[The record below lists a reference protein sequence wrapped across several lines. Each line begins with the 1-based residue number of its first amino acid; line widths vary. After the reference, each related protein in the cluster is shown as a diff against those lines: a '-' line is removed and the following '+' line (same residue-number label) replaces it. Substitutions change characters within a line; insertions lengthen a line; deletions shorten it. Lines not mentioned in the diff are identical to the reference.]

1 MKLAHWGPYA
11 LVESLSFD
19 GILVETWNGPWAVC
33 AAEETP
39 PSGADWCIWL
49 GSCLDFEAVGAYM
62 RLMRSSRVMLAL
74 IGIEIPGLLW
84 SLIISPVLHCRRL
97 AVMPT
102 WVSVQNGRLPLPTR
116 LVLTRVSRLKLLM
129 IPGYFLGLC

>member
-39 PSGADWCIWL
+39 PWAQIGAF
-49 GSCLDFEAVGAYM
+49 GSAVV
-62 RLMRSSRVMLAL
+62 LISKRS
-74 IGIEIPGLLW
+74 E
-84 SLIISPVLHCRRL
+84 
-97 AVMPT
+97 
-102 WVSVQNGRLPLPTR
+102 
-116 LVLTRVSRLKLLM
+116 LTCV
-129 IPGYFLGLC
+129 